1 MTYVIILAGGI
12 GNRVGAGIPKQ
23 FVEVLGKPVI
33 AYTMQKFQQCKE
45 IDAIEL
51 VCVDGFQ
58 KQLKNIA
65 DVNKISKLIKIVT
78 GGKDYEH
85 SIMNGVDG
93 LKGIAMDED
102 VIMIHWA
109 ASPFVSDEILK
120 DNIRVCKEKGN
131 AMSACP
137 AFMLYGTNDGD
148 HANKNIL
155 RDTFKTLSAPQSF
168 LYKNIV
174 EFYQKVVEMKLFD
187 YLDAHTTILM
197 DALGIPIYFSKG
209 DQTNIKITT
218 PEDMELFLGY
228 LLAQEYKKNHIQE

>member
-1 MTYVIILAGGI
+1 MTYCILMAGGV

-33 AYTMQKFQQCKE
+33 AYTMQKLQQCSD
-45 IDAIEL
+45 IDAIVL
-51 VCVDGFQ
+51 SCVDGFQ
-58 KQLKNIA
+58 EKLQKIA
-65 DVNKISKLIKIVT
+65 DENGINKVIKIVK

-85 SIMNGVDG
+85 SIINGVEG
-93 LKGIAMDED
+93 LRGIANDDD
-102 VIMIHWA
+102 VVMIHWA

-120 DNIRVCKEKGN
+120 DNIRVCREKGN
-131 AMSACP
+131 AMSACS
-137 AFMLYGTNDGD
+137 AYLLYGTNDGD
-148 HANKNIL
+148 HANKNII

-174 EFYQKVVEMKLFD
+174 DFYYQVEEKRLFD

-197 DALGIPIYFSKG
+197 DELNIPIYFSKG

-218 PEDMELFLGY
+218 PEDLDLFLGY
-228 LLAQEYKKNHIQE
+228 VLAQRYKNEQINK